1 MATQNNNTIKADD
14 WTLFD
19 KVMYGGLGYGSFCL
33 PTDFFKVIIAILFP
47 PLGEICNIVEDT
59 VSIEFPYINWK
70 SLKILFEYDNMKRII
85 YSFILTTLFYIP
97 GLVYTLTNIVEK
109 ERKVNYDNKPK
120 YWSQSQN
127 EARYEKT
134 KAELETAGLTASGGI
149 NTAYN
154 TLEEQ
159 GLTISSGTQEIGM
172 DIGNEYKQEGI
183 KMAKGYSDM
192 GYDIGNSAQNIASDI
207 GSLF

>member
-1 MATQNNNTIKADD
+1 METLNNNTIKADD

-33 PTDFFKVIIAILFP
+33 PTDFFKVILAILFP
-47 PLGEICNIVEDT
+47 PLGEVCNIVEDT

-70 SLKILFEYDNMKRII
+70 SLKVLFEYDNMKRII

-109 ERKVNYDNKPK
+109 ERNVNYNNKPK
-120 YWSQSQN
+120 YWSQGQN
-127 EARYEKT
+127 EARYQKT
-134 KAELETAGLTASGGI
+134 KAELETAGLTVSGGTQYVSNEIASGS
-149 NTAYN
+149 
-154 TLEEQ
+154 Q
-159 GLTISSGTQEIGM
+159 DIGM
-172 DIGNEYKQEGI
+172 DIGNRYKETGVE
-183 KMAKGYSDM
+183 MANAYSEM
-192 GYDIGNSAQNIASDI
+192 GNDIGNTAQNIGSDI